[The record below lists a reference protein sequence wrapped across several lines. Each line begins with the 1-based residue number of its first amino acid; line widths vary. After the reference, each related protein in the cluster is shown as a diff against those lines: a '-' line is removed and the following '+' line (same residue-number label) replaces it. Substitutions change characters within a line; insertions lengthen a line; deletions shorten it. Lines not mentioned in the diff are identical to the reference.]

1 MIRPVNPYP
10 VGLDLEGRRVVVI
23 GGGSVAQRRIPVLLE
38 AGAVVHLVSPD
49 VTPTLQGLVDAGRI
63 WWEPREYESGDLEG
77 AWYVVAATRNSLVNA
92 RVAAEAEQ
100 NRTFCVRAD
109 AVTSGSA
116 VTPAVVR
123 RGEMLVAVLTGDRA
137 RTAGARDVVARAL
150 SDAGAEAPEV
160 DEALRGTVALVGGGP
175 GADDLMT
182 VRGRRLLARADVVV
196 ADRLAPQRP
205 LAELRADVEIVD
217 AAKIPYGRAMAQDAI
232 NEVLVDRARA
242 GKFVVRLKGGDPF
255 LYGRGYEEAQAC
267 AEAGVPCTVV
277 PGVSSALA
285 VPALAGIPVT
295 NRGMTHE
302 LTVVSGHLPPGHPG
316 SLIDWDA
323 LARMRGTL
331 VVLMG
336 VKNSPA
342 IAESLMAG
350 GRSSDTPAAVIVDG
364 SLDGQSTHRCT
375 LGTLTDTLAT
385 HEVRPP
391 AIVVVGDV
399 AGLPQA
405 LSTDLRHR

>member
-1 MIRPVNPYP
+1 
-10 VGLDLEGRRVVVI
+10 
-23 GGGSVAQRRIPVLLE
+23 
-38 AGAVVHLVSPD
+38 
-49 VTPTLQGLVDAGRI
+49 
-63 WWEPREYESGDLEG
+63 
-77 AWYVVAATRNSLVNA
+77 
-92 RVAAEAEQ
+92 
-100 NRTFCVRAD
+100 
-109 AVTSGSA
+109 
-116 VTPAVVR
+116 
-123 RGEMLVAVLTGDRA
+123 
-137 RTAGARDVVARAL
+137 
-150 SDAGAEAPEV
+150 APEV

-232 NEVLVDRARA
+232 NEVLVDRALA

>member
-38 AGAVVHLVSPD
+38 SGAAVHLISPEI
-49 VTPTLQGLVDAGRI
+49 TPTLQGLVDSGRI
-63 WWEPREYESGDLEG
+63 WWQAREYHTGDLEG
-77 AWYVVAATRNSLVNA
+77 AWYVVAATKDSLVNA
-92 RVAAEAEQ
+92 RVAADAEQ
-100 NRTFCVRAD
+100 LRTFCVRSD
-109 AVTSGSA
+109 AVTSGTA

-137 RTAGARDVVARAL
+137 RTAEARDVVARSLLEA
-150 SDAGAEAPEV
+150 DAEAPGT
-160 DEALRGTVALVGGGP
+160 DEKLRGTVALVGGGP

-182 VRGRRLLARADVVV
+182 VRGRRLLASADVVV

-205 LAELRADVEIVD
+205 LSELRADVEIVD
-217 AAKIPYGRAMAQDAI
+217 AAKIPYGRAMAQEAI
-232 NEVLVDRARA
+232 NQVLVDRARE
-242 GKFVVRLKGGDPF
+242 GKFVVRLKGGDSF

-267 AEAGVPCTVV
+267 AAAGIPCSVV

-302 LTVVSGHLPPGHPG
+302 ATIVSGHLPPGHPD
-316 SLIDWDA
+316 SLVNWEA
-323 LARMRGTL
+323 LARMHGTL
-331 VVLMG
+331 VILMG
-336 VKNSPA
+336 VKNTPA
-342 IAESLMAG
+342 IARSLVEG
-350 GRSSDTPAAVIVDG
+350 GRDADTPAAVIMDG
-364 SLDGQSTHRCT
+364 SLDGQQTHRGT
-375 LGTLTDTLAT
+375 LGTLDALLVE
-385 HEVRPP
+385 HDVRPP

-399 AGLPQA
+399 AGLPEV
-405 LSTDLRHR
+405 LSGV

>member
-23 GGGSVAQRRIPVLLE
+23 GGGSVAQRRIPVLLD
-38 AGAVVHLVSPD
+38 AGAAVHLVSPEI
-49 VTPTLQGLVDAGRI
+49 TPTLQGLADAGRI
-63 WWEPREYESGDLEG
+63 RWEGREYRTGDLEG
-77 AWYVVAATRNSLVNA
+77 AWYVVAATKDSLVNA

-100 NRTFCVRAD
+100 NRTFCVRSD
-109 AVTSGSA
+109 AVNSGTA

-123 RGEMLVAVLTGDRA
+123 RDDMLVAVLTGDRA
-137 RTAGARDVVARAL
+137 RTAEAREVVARAL
-150 SDAGAEAPEV
+150 GEAGVAAPEAAQ
-160 DEALRGTVALVGGGP
+160 ELRGTVALVGGGP

-205 LAELRADVEIVD
+205 LSELRPDVEIVD
-217 AAKIPYGRAMAQDAI
+217 AAKIPYGRAMAQEAI

-267 AEAGVPCTVV
+267 AAAGIPCTVV

-302 LTVVSGHLPPGHPG
+302 VTVVSGHLPPGHPE
-316 SLIDWDA
+316 SLIDWEA

-336 VKNSPA
+336 VKNTPA
-342 IAESLMAG
+342 IAEALLVG
-350 GRSSDTPAAVIVDG
+350 GRSADTPAAIIVDG
-364 SLDGQSTHRCT
+364 SLDGQATYRCT
-375 LGTLTDTLAT
+375 LGSVAT
-385 HEVRPP
+385 ALETEDVRPP
-391 AIVVVGDV
+391 AIVVIGQV
-399 AGLPQA
+399 AGLPPA
-405 LSTDLRHR
+405 LTAG

>member
-1 MIRPVNPYP
+1 MIRPVSPYP

-23 GGGSVAQRRIPVLLE
+23 GGGSVAQRRVPVLLDS
-38 AGAVVHLVSPD
+38 GAVVHLVSPEI
-49 VTPTLQGLVDAGRI
+49 TPTLQALVDAGRI
-63 WWEPREYESGDLEG
+63 RWDARVYHTGDLDG
-77 AWYVVAATRNSLVNA
+77 AWYVVAATKNSLVNA

-100 NRTFCVRAD
+100 LRVFCVRSD
-109 AVTSGSA
+109 AASSGTA

-123 RGEMLVAVLTGDRA
+123 RDEMLVAVLTGDRA
-137 RTAGARDVVARAL
+137 RTAEARDTVALAL
-150 SDAGAEAPEV
+150 TRAGAEAPQV
-160 DEALRGTVALVGGGP
+160 DETLRGTVALVGGGP
-175 GADDLMT
+175 GADDLLT
-182 VRGRRLLARADVVV
+182 IRGRRLLSRADVVV

-205 LAELRADVEIVD
+205 LDELRPDVEIVD
-217 AAKIPYGRAMAQDAI
+217 AAKIPYGRAMAQEAI
-232 NEVLVDRARA
+232 NEVLVDRARQ

-255 LYGRGYEEAQAC
+255 LYGRGYEEAAAC
-267 AEAGVPCTVV
+267 AEAGIPCTVV

-302 LTVVSGHLPPGHPG
+302 VTIVSGHLPPGHPS

-342 IAESLMAG
+342 IAESLIAG
-350 GRSSDTPAAVIVDG
+350 GRDAATPAAVIMDG
-364 SLDGQSTHRCT
+364 SLDGQISHRCT
-375 LGTLTDTLAT
+375 LGTLGEMLTSQD
-385 HEVRPP
+385 VRPP
-391 AIVVVGDV
+391 AIVLVGDV
-399 AGLPQA
+399 SGLPQVLA
-405 LSTDLRHR
+405 QA

>member
-38 AGAVVHLVSPD
+38 SGAVVHLVSPEI
-49 VTPTLQGLVDAGRI
+49 TPTLQGLVDSGRI
-63 WWEPREYESGDLEG
+63 RWEARDYRSGDLEG
-77 AWYVVAATRNSLVNA
+77 AWYVVAATKDSLVNA

-100 NRTFCVRAD
+100 DRTFCVRSD
-109 AVTSGSA
+109 AVNSGTA

-123 RGEMLVAVLTGDRA
+123 RDEMVVAVLTGDRA
-137 RTAGARDVVARAL
+137 RTAEAREVVARAL

-160 DEALRGTVALVGGGP
+160 EERLRGTVALVGGGP

-205 LAELRADVEIVD
+205 LGELRSDVEIVD
-217 AAKIPYGRAMAQDAI
+217 AAKIPYGRSMAQDAI
-232 NEVLVDRARA
+232 NQVLVDRARE

-255 LYGRGYEEAQAC
+255 LYGRGYEEAHAC
-267 AEAGVPCTVV
+267 AEAGIPCTVV
-277 PGVSSALA
+277 PGVSSALS
-285 VPALAGIPVT
+285 VPALAGIPVS

-302 LTVVSGHLPPGHPG
+302 VTIVSGHLPPGHPG
-316 SLIDWDA
+316 SLVDWEA

-342 IAESLMAG
+342 IADSLMAG
-350 GRSSDTPAAVIVDG
+350 GRSADTPAAIIVDG
-364 SLDGQSTHRCT
+364 SLDGQVTHRCT
-375 LGTLTDTLAT
+375 IGTMATTLTDRG
-385 HEVRPP
+385 VRPP
-391 AIVVVGDV
+391 AIVVVGEV
-399 AGLPQA
+399 AGLPQVLTRA
-405 LSTDLRHR
+405 

>member
-1 MIRPVNPYP
+1 MNPYP

-23 GGGSVAQRRIPVLLE
+23 GGGSVAQRRVPVLLE
-38 AGAVVHLVSPD
+38 AGAVVHLISPE
-49 VTPTLQGLVDAGRI
+49 VTPTLQGLIDAGRV
-63 WWEPREYESGDLEG
+63 WWEPREYRTGDLEG
-77 AWYVVAATRNSLVNA
+77 AWYAVAATRNSLVNA

-100 NRTFCVRAD
+100 YRTFCVRSD
-109 AVTSGSA
+109 AVTSGTA

-123 RGEMLVAVLTGDRA
+123 RGQVLVSVLTGDRD
-137 RTAGARDVVARAL
+137 RTAEARDVVAKAL
-150 SDAGAEAPEV
+150 DEAGAEAPEV
-160 DEALRGTVALVGGGP
+160 DESLRGTVALVGGGP

-217 AAKIPYGRAMAQDAI
+217 AAKIPYGRAMAQEAI

-255 LYGRGYEEAQAC
+255 LYGRGFEEAQAC
-267 AEAGVPCTVV
+267 AEAGIPCTVV

-316 SLIDWDA
+316 SLIDWEA

-342 IAESLMAG
+342 IAGALMAG
-350 GRSSDTPAAVIVDG
+350 GRSPETPAAVVVDG
-364 SLDGQSTHRCT
+364 SLEGQSTYRCS
-375 LGTLTDTLAT
+375 LGTLAATLDE

-391 AIVVVGDV
+391 AIVVIGDV
-399 AGLPQA
+399 AGLPQVLA
-405 LSTDLRHR
+405 AD

>member
-23 GGGSVAQRRIPVLLE
+23 GGGSVAQRRVPVLLE
-38 AGAVVHLVSPD
+38 AGAVVHLISPE
-49 VTPTLQGLVDAGRI
+49 VTPTLQGLIDTGRV
-63 WWEPREYESGDLEG
+63 WWEPREYRTGDLEG
-77 AWYVVAATRNSLVNA
+77 AWYAVAATRNSLVNA

-100 NRTFCVRAD
+100 HRTFCVRSD
-109 AVTSGSA
+109 AVTSGTA

-123 RGEMLVAVLTGDRA
+123 RGQMLVSVLTGDRD
-137 RTAGARDVVARAL
+137 RTAEARDVVAKAL
-150 SDAGAEAPEV
+150 DEAGAEAPEV
-160 DEALRGTVALVGGGP
+160 DGSLRGTVALVGGGP

-217 AAKIPYGRAMAQDAI
+217 AAKIPYGRSMAQEAI

-255 LYGRGYEEAQAC
+255 LYGRGFEEAQAC
-267 AEAGVPCTVV
+267 AEAGIPCTVV

-316 SLIDWDA
+316 SLIDWEA

-350 GRSSDTPAAVIVDG
+350 GRSPETPAAVVVDG
-364 SLDGQSTHRCT
+364 SLEGQSTFRCT
-375 LGTLTDTLAT
+375 LGTMAATLVE

-391 AIVVVGDV
+391 AIVVIGDV
-399 AGLPQA
+399 AGLPQVLA
-405 LSTDLRHR
+405 TD

>member
-1 MIRPVNPYP
+1 MIRPVTPYP

-38 AGAVVHLVSPD
+38 AGAAVQLVSPEI
-49 VTPTLQGLVDAGRI
+49 TPTLQGLVDAGRI
-63 WWEPREYESGDLEG
+63 RWEDREYEPGDLDG
-77 AWYVVAATRNSLVNA
+77 AWYVVAATKDSLANA

-109 AVTSGSA
+109 AVKSGTA

-137 RTAGARDVVARAL
+137 RTAEAREVVAHAL
-150 SDAGAEAPEV
+150 DVAGAEAPQV
-160 DEALRGTVALVGGGP
+160 DESLRGTVALVGGGP
-175 GADDLMT
+175 GADDLLT
-182 VRGRRLLARADVVV
+182 VRGMRLLARADVVV

-217 AAKIPYGRAMAQDAI
+217 AAKIPYGRAMAQEAI
-232 NEVLVDRARA
+232 NEVLVDRARQ

-255 LYGRGYEEAQAC
+255 LYGRGYEEALAC

-277 PGVSSALA
+277 PGVTSAFA
-285 VPALAGIPVT
+285 VPALAGIPAT
-295 NRGMTHE
+295 HRGVTHE
-302 LTVVSGHLPPGHPG
+302 VTVVSGHLPPGHES
-316 SLIDWDA
+316 SLVDWDA
-323 LARMRGTL
+323 LARMRGTI

-342 IAESLMAG
+342 IADVLLSG
-350 GRSSDTPAAVIVDG
+350 GRRPGTPAAIIMDG
-364 SLDGQSTHRCT
+364 STDAQTTHRCT
-375 LGTLTDTLAT
+375 LESLAQT
-385 HEVRPP
+385 MESRDVQPP
-391 AIVVVGDV
+391 AIVVIGEV
-399 AGLPQA
+399 AGLPEA
-405 LSTDLRHR
+405 LTQM

>member
-23 GGGSVAQRRIPVLLE
+23 GGGSVAQRRVPVLLE
-38 AGAVVHLVSPD
+38 AGAVVHLISPE
-49 VTPTLQGLVDAGRI
+49 VTPTLQGLIDAGRV
-63 WWEPREYESGDLEG
+63 WWEPREYRTGDLEG
-77 AWYVVAATRNSLVNA
+77 AWYAVAATRNSLVNA

-100 NRTFCVRAD
+100 HRTFCVRSD
-109 AVTSGSA
+109 AVTSGTA

-123 RGEMLVAVLTGDRA
+123 RGQMLVSVLTGDRD
-137 RTAGARDVVARAL
+137 RTAEARDIVAKAL
-150 SDAGAEAPEV
+150 DEAGAEAPEV
-160 DEALRGTVALVGGGP
+160 DESLRGTVALVGGGP

-217 AAKIPYGRAMAQDAI
+217 AAKIPYGRAMAQEAI

-255 LYGRGYEEAQAC
+255 LYGRGFEEAQAC
-267 AEAGVPCTVV
+267 AEAGIPCTVV

-316 SLIDWDA
+316 SLIDWEA

-342 IAESLMAG
+342 IAGSLMAG
-350 GRSSDTPAAVIVDG
+350 GRSPETPAAVVVDG
-364 SLDGQSTHRCT
+364 SLEGQSTYRCS
-375 LGTLTDTLAT
+375 LGTLAATLEE

-391 AIVVVGDV
+391 AIVVIGDV
-399 AGLPQA
+399 AGLPQVLA
-405 LSTDLRHR
+405 AD

>member
-1 MIRPVNPYP
+1 MIRSVNPYP

-23 GGGSVAQRRIPVLLE
+23 GGGSVAQRRVPVLLE
-38 AGAVVHLVSPD
+38 AGAVIHLISPE
-49 VTPTLQGLVDAGRI
+49 VTPTLQGLIDTGRV
-63 WWEPREYESGDLEG
+63 WWEPREYRTGDLEG
-77 AWYVVAATRNSLVNA
+77 AWYAVAATRNSLVNA

-100 NRTFCVRAD
+100 HRTFCVRSD
-109 AVTSGSA
+109 AVTSGTA

-123 RGEMLVAVLTGDRA
+123 RGQMLVSVLTGDRD
-137 RTAGARDVVARAL
+137 RTAEARDVVAKAL
-150 SDAGAEAPEV
+150 DEAGAEAPEV
-160 DEALRGTVALVGGGP
+160 DESLRGTVALVGGGP

-182 VRGRRLLARADVVV
+182 VGGRRLLARADVVV

-217 AAKIPYGRAMAQDAI
+217 AAKIPYGRSMAQEAI

-255 LYGRGYEEAQAC
+255 LYGRGFEEAQAC
-267 AEAGVPCTVV
+267 AEAGIPVTVV

-316 SLIDWDA
+316 SLIDWEA

-350 GRSSDTPAAVIVDG
+350 GRSPETPAAVVVDG
-364 SLDGQSTHRCT
+364 SLEGQSTFRCT
-375 LGTLTDTLAT
+375 LGTMAATLDE

-391 AIVVVGDV
+391 AIVVIGDV
-399 AGLPQA
+399 AGLPPVLA
-405 LSTDLRHR
+405 TD

>member
-23 GGGSVAQRRIPVLLE
+23 GGGSVAQRRVPVLLE
-38 AGAVVHLVSPD
+38 AGAVVHLISPE
-49 VTPTLQGLVDAGRI
+49 VTPTLQGLIDAGRV
-63 WWEPREYESGDLEG
+63 WWEPREYRTGDLEG
-77 AWYVVAATRNSLVNA
+77 AWYAVAATRNSLVNA

-100 NRTFCVRAD
+100 HRTFCVRSD
-109 AVTSGSA
+109 AVTSGTA

-123 RGEMLVAVLTGDRA
+123 RGQMLVSVLTGDRD
-137 RTAGARDVVARAL
+137 RTAEARDIVAKAL
-150 SDAGAEAPEV
+150 DEAGAEAPEV
-160 DEALRGTVALVGGGP
+160 DESLRGTVALVGGGP

-217 AAKIPYGRAMAQDAI
+217 AAKIPYGRAMAQEAI

-255 LYGRGYEEAQAC
+255 LYGRGFEEAQAC
-267 AEAGVPCTVV
+267 AEAGIPCTVV

-316 SLIDWDA
+316 SLIDWEA

-342 IAESLMAG
+342 IAGSLMAG
-350 GRSSDTPAAVIVDG
+350 GRSPETPAAVVVDG
-364 SLDGQSTHRCT
+364 SLEGQSTYRCS
-375 LGTLTDTLAT
+375 LGTLAATLSE

-391 AIVVVGDV
+391 AIVVIGDV
-399 AGLPQA
+399 AGLPQVLA
-405 LSTDLRHR
+405 AD

>member
-23 GGGSVAQRRIPVLLE
+23 GGGSVAQRRVPVLLE
-38 AGAVVHLVSPD
+38 AGAVVHLISPD
-49 VTPTLQGLVDAGRI
+49 VTPTLQGLIDAGRV
-63 WWEPREYESGDLEG
+63 WWEPREYRTGDLEG
-77 AWYVVAATRNSLVNA
+77 AWYAVAATRNSLVNA

-100 NRTFCVRAD
+100 YRTFCVRSD
-109 AVTSGSA
+109 AVTSGTA

-123 RGEMLVAVLTGDRA
+123 RGQMLVSVLTGDRD
-137 RTAGARDVVARAL
+137 RTAEARDVVAKAL
-150 SDAGAEAPEV
+150 DEAGAEAPEV
-160 DEALRGTVALVGGGP
+160 DESLRGTVALVGGGP

-217 AAKIPYGRAMAQDAI
+217 AAKIPYGRAMAQEAI
-232 NEVLVDRARA
+232 NEVLVNRARA

-255 LYGRGYEEAQAC
+255 LYGRGFEEAQAC
-267 AEAGVPCTVV
+267 AEAGIPCTVV

-316 SLIDWDA
+316 SLIDWEA

-342 IAESLMAG
+342 IAGSLMAG
-350 GRSSDTPAAVIVDG
+350 GRSPETPAAVVVDG
-364 SLDGQSTHRCT
+364 SLEGQSTYRCS
-375 LGTLTDTLAT
+375 LGTLAATLSE

-391 AIVVVGDV
+391 AIVVIGDV
-399 AGLPQA
+399 AGLPQVLA
-405 LSTDLRHR
+405 AD

>member
-23 GGGSVAQRRIPVLLE
+23 GGGSVAQRRVPVLLE
-38 AGAVVHLVSPD
+38 AGAVVHLISPE
-49 VTPTLQGLVDAGRI
+49 VTPTLQGLIDAGRV
-63 WWEPREYESGDLEG
+63 WWEPREYRTGDLEG
-77 AWYVVAATRNSLVNA
+77 AWYAVAATRNSLVNA

-100 NRTFCVRAD
+100 YRTFCVRSD
-109 AVTSGSA
+109 AVTSGTA

-123 RGEMLVAVLTGDRA
+123 RGQMLVSVLTGDRD
-137 RTAGARDVVARAL
+137 RTAEARDVVAKAL
-150 SDAGAEAPEV
+150 DEAGAEAPEV
-160 DEALRGTVALVGGGP
+160 DESLRGTVALVGGGP

-217 AAKIPYGRAMAQDAI
+217 AAKIPYGRAMAQEAI

-255 LYGRGYEEAQAC
+255 LYGRGFEEAQAC
-267 AEAGVPCTVV
+267 AEAGIPCTVV

-316 SLIDWDA
+316 SLIDWEA

-342 IAESLMAG
+342 IAGSLMAG
-350 GRSSDTPAAVIVDG
+350 GRSPETPAAVVVDG
-364 SLDGQSTHRCT
+364 SLEGQSTYRCS
-375 LGTLTDTLAT
+375 LGTLAATLSE

-391 AIVVVGDV
+391 AIVVIGDV
-399 AGLPQA
+399 AGLPQVLA
-405 LSTDLRHR
+405 AD

>member
-23 GGGSVAQRRIPVLLE
+23 GGGSVAQRRVPVLLE
-38 AGAVVHLVSPD
+38 AGAVVHLISPE
-49 VTPTLQGLVDAGRI
+49 VTPTLQGLIDAGRV
-63 WWEPREYESGDLEG
+63 WWEPREYRTGDLEG
-77 AWYVVAATRNSLVNA
+77 AWYAVAATRNSLVNA

-100 NRTFCVRAD
+100 HRTFCVRSD
-109 AVTSGSA
+109 AVTSGTA

-123 RGEMLVAVLTGDRA
+123 RGQMLVSVLTGDRD
-137 RTAGARDVVARAL
+137 RTAEARDIVAKAL
-150 SDAGAEAPEV
+150 DEAGAEAPEV
-160 DEALRGTVALVGGGP
+160 DESLRGTVALVGGGP

-205 LAELRADVEIVD
+205 LAELCADVEIVD
-217 AAKIPYGRAMAQDAI
+217 AAKIPYGRAMAQEAI

-255 LYGRGYEEAQAC
+255 LYGRGFEEAQAC
-267 AEAGVPCTVV
+267 AEAGIPCTVV

-316 SLIDWDA
+316 SLIDWEA

-342 IAESLMAG
+342 IAGSLMAG
-350 GRSSDTPAAVIVDG
+350 GRSPETPAAVVVDG
-364 SLDGQSTHRCT
+364 SLEGQSTYRCS
-375 LGTLTDTLAT
+375 LGTLAATLEE

-391 AIVVVGDV
+391 AIVVIGDV
-399 AGLPQA
+399 AGLPQVLA
-405 LSTDLRHR
+405 AD

>member
-23 GGGSVAQRRIPVLLE
+23 GGGSVAQRRVPVLLE
-38 AGAVVHLVSPD
+38 AGAVVHLISPE
-49 VTPTLQGLVDAGRI
+49 VTPTLQGLIDAGRV
-63 WWEPREYESGDLEG
+63 WWEPREYRTGDLEG
-77 AWYVVAATRNSLVNA
+77 AWYAVAATRNSLVNA

-100 NRTFCVRAD
+100 YRTFCVRSD
-109 AVTSGSA
+109 AVTSGTA

-123 RGEMLVAVLTGDRA
+123 RGQMLVSVLTGDRD
-137 RTAGARDVVARAL
+137 RTAEARDVVAKAL
-150 SDAGAEAPEV
+150 DEAGAEAPEV
-160 DEALRGTVALVGGGP
+160 DESLRGTVALVGGGP

-217 AAKIPYGRAMAQDAI
+217 AAKIPYGRAMAQEAI
-232 NEVLVDRARA
+232 NEVLVNRARA

-255 LYGRGYEEAQAC
+255 LYGRGFEEAQAC
-267 AEAGVPCTVV
+267 AEAGIPCTVV

-316 SLIDWDA
+316 SLIDWEA

-342 IAESLMAG
+342 IAGSLMAG
-350 GRSSDTPAAVIVDG
+350 GRSPETPAAVVVDG
-364 SLDGQSTHRCT
+364 SLEGQSTYRCT
-375 LGTLTDTLAT
+375 LGALAATLDE

-391 AIVVVGDV
+391 AIVVIGDV
-399 AGLPQA
+399 AGLPQVLA
-405 LSTDLRHR
+405 AD

>member
-23 GGGSVAQRRIPVLLE
+23 GGGSVAQRRVPVLLE
-38 AGAVVHLVSPD
+38 AGAVVHLISPE
-49 VTPTLQGLVDAGRI
+49 VTPTLQGLIDTGRV
-63 WWEPREYESGDLEG
+63 WWEPREYRTGDLEG
-77 AWYVVAATRNSLVNA
+77 AWYAVAATTNSLVNA

-100 NRTFCVRAD
+100 HRTFCVRSD
-109 AVTSGSA
+109 AVTSGTA

-123 RGEMLVAVLTGDRA
+123 RGQMLVSVLTGDRD
-137 RTAGARDVVARAL
+137 RTAEARDVVAKAL
-150 SDAGAEAPEV
+150 DEAGAEAPEV
-160 DEALRGTVALVGGGP
+160 DESLRGTVALVGGGP

-217 AAKIPYGRAMAQDAI
+217 AAKIPYGRSMAQEAI

-255 LYGRGYEEAQAC
+255 LYGRGFEEAQAC
-267 AEAGVPCTVV
+267 AEAGIPCTVV

-316 SLIDWDA
+316 SLIDWEA

-350 GRSSDTPAAVIVDG
+350 GRSPETPAAVVVDG
-364 SLDGQSTHRCT
+364 SLEGQSTFRCT
-375 LGTLTDTLAT
+375 LGTMAATLVE

-391 AIVVVGDV
+391 AIVVIGDV
-399 AGLPQA
+399 AGLPQVLA
-405 LSTDLRHR
+405 TD

>member
-23 GGGSVAQRRIPVLLE
+23 GGGSVAQRRVPVLLE
-38 AGAVVHLVSPD
+38 AGAVVHLISPE

-63 WWEPREYESGDLEG
+63 WWEPREYRTGDLEG
-77 AWYVVAATRNSLVNA
+77 AWYAVAATRNSLVNA

-100 NRTFCVRAD
+100 HRTFCVRSD
-109 AVTSGSA
+109 AVTSGTA

-123 RGEMLVAVLTGDRA
+123 RGQMLVSVLTGDRD
-137 RTAGARDVVARAL
+137 RTAEARDVVAKAL
-150 SDAGAEAPEV
+150 DEAGAEAPEV
-160 DEALRGTVALVGGGP
+160 DESLRGTVALVGGGP

-217 AAKIPYGRAMAQDAI
+217 AAKIPYGRSMAQEAI

-255 LYGRGYEEAQAC
+255 LYGRGFEEAQAC
-267 AEAGVPCTVV
+267 AEAGIPCTVV

-316 SLIDWDA
+316 SLIDWEA

-350 GRSSDTPAAVIVDG
+350 GRSPETPAAVVVDG
-364 SLDGQSTHRCT
+364 SLEGQSTYRCT
-375 LGTLTDTLAT
+375 LGTMAATLDE

-391 AIVVVGDV
+391 AIVVIGDV
-399 AGLPQA
+399 AGLPQVLA
-405 LSTDLRHR
+405 TD

>member
-23 GGGSVAQRRIPVLLE
+23 GGGSVAQRRIPVLLD
-38 AGAVVHLVSPD
+38 AGAAVHLVSPEI
-49 VTPTLQGLVDAGRI
+49 TPTLQGLADAGRI
-63 WWEPREYESGDLEG
+63 RWEGREYRTGDLEG
-77 AWYVVAATRNSLVNA
+77 AWYVVAATKDSLVNA

-100 NRTFCVRAD
+100 NRTFCVRSD
-109 AVTSGSA
+109 AVNSGTA

-123 RGEMLVAVLTGDRA
+123 RDDMLVAVLTGDRA
-137 RTAGARDVVARAL
+137 RTAEAREVVARAL
-150 SDAGAEAPEV
+150 GEAGVAAPEAAQ
-160 DEALRGTVALVGGGP
+160 ELRGTVALVGGGP

-205 LAELRADVEIVD
+205 LAELRPDVEIVD
-217 AAKIPYGRAMAQDAI
+217 AAKIPYGRAMAQEAI

-267 AEAGVPCTVV
+267 AAAGIPCTVV

-302 LTVVSGHLPPGHPG
+302 VTVVSGHLPPGHPE
-316 SLIDWDA
+316 SLIDWEA

-336 VKNSPA
+336 VKNTPA
-342 IAESLMAG
+342 IAEALLVG
-350 GRSSDTPAAVIVDG
+350 GRSADTPAAIIVDG
-364 SLDGQSTHRCT
+364 SLDGQATYRCT
-375 LGTLTDTLAT
+375 LGSVAT
-385 HEVRPP
+385 ALETEDVRPP
-391 AIVVVGDV
+391 AIVVIGQV
-399 AGLPQA
+399 AGLPPA
-405 LSTDLRHR
+405 LTAG

>member
-38 AGAVVHLVSPD
+38 AGAAVHLVSPEI
-49 VTPTLQGLVDAGRI
+49 TPTLQGLVDAGRI
-63 WWEPREYESGDLEG
+63 RWEAREYHTGDLEG
-77 AWYVVAATRNSLVNA
+77 AWYVVAATRDSLVNA

-100 NRTFCVRAD
+100 DRTFCVRSD
-109 AVTSGSA
+109 AVNSGTA

-123 RGEMLVAVLTGDRA
+123 RGEMVVAVLTGDRA
-137 RTAGARDVVARAL
+137 RTSEARDVVARAL
-150 SDAGAEAPEV
+150 AEAGAEAPEV
-160 DEALRGTVALVGGGP
+160 DERLRGTVALVGGGP

-182 VRGRRLLARADVVV
+182 VRGRRLLSRADVVV

-205 LAELRADVEIVD
+205 LGELRSDVEIVD
-217 AAKIPYGRAMAQDAI
+217 AAKIPYGRAMAQEAI
-232 NEVLVDRARA
+232 NAVLVDRARE

-267 AEAGVPCTVV
+267 AEAGIPCTVV

-302 LTVVSGHLPPGHPG
+302 VTVVSGHLPPGHPG
-316 SLIDWDA
+316 SLVEWGA

-342 IAESLMAG
+342 IAESLIAG
-350 GRSSDTPAAVIVDG
+350 GRSPETPAAIIVDG
-364 SLDGQSTHRCT
+364 SLDGQATYRCT
-375 LGTLTDTLAT
+375 LGSMAHTLET
-385 HEVRPP
+385 HDVRPP
-391 AIVVVGDV
+391 AIVVVGEV
-399 AGLPQA
+399 AALPQV
-405 LSTDLRHR
+405 LSEH

>member
-38 AGAVVHLVSPD
+38 SGAVVHLVSPEI
-49 VTPTLQGLVDAGRI
+49 TPTLQGLVDSGRI
-63 WWEPREYESGDLEG
+63 RWEAREYRSGDLEG
-77 AWYVVAATRNSLVNA
+77 AWYVVAATKDSLVNA

-100 NRTFCVRAD
+100 DRTFCVRSD
-109 AVTSGSA
+109 AVNSGTA

-123 RGEMLVAVLTGDRA
+123 RDEMVVAVLTGDRA
-137 RTAGARDVVARAL
+137 RTAEARDVVARAL

-160 DEALRGTVALVGGGP
+160 EERLRGTVALVGGGP

-205 LAELRADVEIVD
+205 LGELRSDVEIVD
-217 AAKIPYGRAMAQDAI
+217 AAKIPYGRSMAQDAI
-232 NEVLVDRARA
+232 NRVLVDRARE

-255 LYGRGYEEAQAC
+255 LYGRGYEEAHAC
-267 AEAGVPCTVV
+267 AEAGIPCTVV
-277 PGVSSALA
+277 PGVSSALS
-285 VPALAGIPVT
+285 VPALAGIPVS

-302 LTVVSGHLPPGHPG
+302 VTIVSGHLPPGHPG
-316 SLIDWDA
+316 SLVDWEA

-342 IAESLMAG
+342 IADSLMAG
-350 GRSSDTPAAVIVDG
+350 GRSPDTPAAIIVDG
-364 SLDGQSTHRCT
+364 SLDGQVTHRCT
-375 LGTLTDTLAT
+375 VGTMATTLTDRG
-385 HEVRPP
+385 VRPP
-391 AIVVVGDV
+391 AIVVVGEV
-399 AGLPQA
+399 AGLPQVLTRA
-405 LSTDLRHR
+405 

>member
-23 GGGSVAQRRIPVLLE
+23 GGGSVAQRRVPVLLE
-38 AGAVVHLVSPD
+38 AGAVVHLISPD
-49 VTPTLQGLVDAGRI
+49 VTPTLQGLIDAGRV
-63 WWEPREYESGDLEG
+63 WWEPREYRTGDLEG
-77 AWYVVAATRNSLVNA
+77 AWYAVAATRNSLVNA

-100 NRTFCVRAD
+100 YRTFCVRSD
-109 AVTSGSA
+109 AVTSGTA

-123 RGEMLVAVLTGDRA
+123 RGQMLVSVLTGDRD
-137 RTAGARDVVARAL
+137 RTAEARDVVAKAL
-150 SDAGAEAPEV
+150 DEAGAEAPEV
-160 DEALRGTVALVGGGP
+160 DESLRGTVALVGGGP

-255 LYGRGYEEAQAC
+255 LYGRGFEEAQAC
-267 AEAGVPCTVV
+267 AEAGIPCTVV

-316 SLIDWDA
+316 SLIDWEA

-342 IAESLMAG
+342 IAGSLMAG
-350 GRSSDTPAAVIVDG
+350 GRSPETPAAVVVDG
-364 SLDGQSTHRCT
+364 SLEGQSTYRCS
-375 LGTLTDTLAT
+375 LGTLAATLSE

-391 AIVVVGDV
+391 AIVVIGDV
-399 AGLPQA
+399 AGLPQVLA
-405 LSTDLRHR
+405 AD

>member
-38 AGAVVHLVSPD
+38 SGAAVHLVSPEI
-49 VTPTLQGLVDAGRI
+49 TPTLQGLVDAGRI
-63 WWEPREYESGDLEG
+63 WWQAREYHTGDLEG
-77 AWYVVAATRNSLVNA
+77 AWYVVAATKDSLVNA

-100 NRTFCVRAD
+100 LRTFCVRSD
-109 AVTSGSA
+109 AVTSGTA

-123 RGEMLVAVLTGDRA
+123 RGEMVVAVLTGERA
-137 RTAGARDVVARAL
+137 RTAEARDVVAHAL
-150 SDAGAEAPEV
+150 AEADVEAPGV
-160 DEALRGTVALVGGGP
+160 DEQLRGTVALVGGGP

-182 VRGRRLLARADVVV
+182 IRGRRLLGRADVVV

-217 AAKIPYGRAMAQDAI
+217 AAKIPYGRAMAQEAI
-232 NEVLVDRARA
+232 NQVLVDRARA
-242 GKFVVRLKGGDPF
+242 GKFVVRLKGGDSF

-267 AEAGVPCTVV
+267 AEAGIPCSVV
-277 PGVSSALA
+277 PGVSSALS

-302 LTVVSGHLPPGHPG
+302 ATIVSGHLPPGHPD
-316 SLIDWDA
+316 SLVDWQA

-331 VVLMG
+331 VILMG
-336 VKNSPA
+336 VKNTPA
-342 IAESLMAG
+342 IAETLIGG
-350 GRSSDTPAAVIVDG
+350 GRGAGTPAAVIMDG
-364 SLDGQSTHRCT
+364 SLDGQATRRCT
-375 LGTLTDTLAT
+375 LGSLA
-385 HEVRPP
+385 EVIAAEDIRPP
-391 AIVVVGDV
+391 AVVVVGEV
-399 AGLPQA
+399 AGLPQV
-405 LSTDLRHR
+405 LTDR

>member
-23 GGGSVAQRRIPVLLE
+23 GGGSVAQRRVPVLLE
-38 AGAVVHLVSPD
+38 AGAVVHLISPE
-49 VTPTLQGLVDAGRI
+49 VTPTLQGLIDAGRV
-63 WWEPREYESGDLEG
+63 WWEPREYRTGDLEG
-77 AWYVVAATRNSLVNA
+77 AWYAVAATRNSLVNA

-100 NRTFCVRAD
+100 YRTFCVRSD
-109 AVTSGSA
+109 AVTSGTA

-123 RGEMLVAVLTGDRA
+123 RGQMLVSVLTGDRD
-137 RTAGARDVVARAL
+137 RTAEARDVVAKAL
-150 SDAGAEAPEV
+150 DEAGAEAPEV
-160 DEALRGTVALVGGGP
+160 DESLRGTVALVGGGP

-232 NEVLVDRARA
+232 NEVLVSRARA

-255 LYGRGYEEAQAC
+255 LYGRGFEEAQAC
-267 AEAGVPCTVV
+267 AEAGIPCTVV

-316 SLIDWDA
+316 SLIDWEA

-342 IAESLMAG
+342 IAGSLMAG
-350 GRSSDTPAAVIVDG
+350 GRSPETPAAVVVDG
-364 SLDGQSTHRCT
+364 SLEGQSTYRCT
-375 LGTLTDTLAT
+375 LGTLAATLSE

-391 AIVVVGDV
+391 AIVVIGDV
-399 AGLPQA
+399 AGLPQVLA
-405 LSTDLRHR
+405 AD

>member
-23 GGGSVAQRRIPVLLE
+23 GGGSVAQRRVPVLLE
-38 AGAVVHLVSPD
+38 AGAVVHLISPE
-49 VTPTLQGLVDAGRI
+49 VTPTLQGLIDAGRV
-63 WWEPREYESGDLEG
+63 WWEPREYRTGDLEG
-77 AWYVVAATRNSLVNA
+77 AWYAVAATRNSLVNA

-100 NRTFCVRAD
+100 YRTFCVRSD
-109 AVTSGSA
+109 AVTSGTA

-123 RGEMLVAVLTGDRA
+123 RGQMLVSVLTGDRD
-137 RTAGARDVVARAL
+137 RTAEARDVVAKAL
-150 SDAGAEAPEV
+150 DEAGAEAPEV
-160 DEALRGTVALVGGGP
+160 DESLRGTVALVGGGP

-232 NEVLVDRARA
+232 NEVLVSRARA

-255 LYGRGYEEAQAC
+255 LYGRGFEEAQAC
-267 AEAGVPCTVV
+267 AEAGIPCTVV

-316 SLIDWDA
+316 SLIDWEA

-342 IAESLMAG
+342 IAGSLMAG
-350 GRSSDTPAAVIVDG
+350 GRSPETPAAVVVDG
-364 SLDGQSTHRCT
+364 SLEGQSTYRCT
-375 LGTLTDTLAT
+375 LGTLAATLDE

-391 AIVVVGDV
+391 AIVVIGDV
-399 AGLPQA
+399 TGLPQVLA
-405 LSTDLRHR
+405 AD